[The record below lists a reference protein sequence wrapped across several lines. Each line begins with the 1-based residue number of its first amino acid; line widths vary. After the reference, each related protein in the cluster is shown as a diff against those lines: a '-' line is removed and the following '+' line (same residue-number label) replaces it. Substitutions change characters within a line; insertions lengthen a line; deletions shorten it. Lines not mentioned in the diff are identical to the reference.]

1 MASTASTHPQ
11 PQPPFGDARARAGT
25 VGGSWLAERLDA
37 PRLRILDVRP
47 RERFVEGH
55 LPGAVLLDV
64 RGALFDEAGSLV
76 GALEL
81 ARVMSTLGVGDEH
94 TVVLVGDG
102 PTLSTTAALRA
113 FVRYGHTDVAI
124 LEGGYTRWVADRR
137 PVTRAI
143 TEHPRASFTARLPSA
158 GERA

>member
-1 MASTASTHPQ
+1 MASTALTHRQ
-11 PQPPFGDARARAGT
+11 PQLHLGDALPCAGT
-25 VGGSWLAERLDA
+25 VGGSWLAERLDE
-37 PRLRILDVRP
+37 PRLRILDVRA

-64 RGALFDEAGSLV
+64 RATLFDEEGSLV

-81 ARVMSTLGVGDEH
+81 ARVMSSLGVGDEH

-113 FVRYGHTDVAI
+113 LVRYGHTAVAI

-143 TEHPRASFTARLPSA
+143 TKPPRASFTARLASA
-158 GERA
+158 KERA